1 MVLLL
6 HKVQVARMACGYT
19 VEKLARLANLS
30 VTAIYRI
37 ESGNSPHKTH
47 VGVAEAL
54 ADVLKVEVSAL
65 FDPLDLT
72 ERGRPPHTGKAC
84 HKSEASKTRE
94 VQCPNCFVMVPT
106 HVECDTCGWS
116 AAA

>member
-1 MVLLL
+1 
-6 HKVQVARMACGYT
+6 MACGYT
-19 VEKLARLANLS
+19 VETLAKLANVSTS
-30 VTAIYRI
+30 VIRRI
-37 ESGNSPHKTH
+37 ESGCNPYRTH

-72 ERGRPPHTGKAC
+72 EKGRPPHTGKAC
-84 HKSEASKTRE
+84 HKSETSKTRE
-94 VQCPNCFVMVPT
+94 VQCPNCFVMVPIR
-106 HVECDTCGWS
+106 VECDTCGWS